1 MYEGAF
7 SAGIPFLIL
16 LGLAVVAFSIW
27 RYRVKALREKRLRE
41 GSYVF
46 PEDRPEW
53 QQKPSAPTHPTMS
66 PDVTADI
73 DFLSSGT
80 GSLIVPARKRKR
92 DRCITVSHTVVA
104 RKSSMRTKS
113 TEPADREVK
122 NVAYADLV
130 IFPHW
135 STCVSVNYLSGWAT
149 SRSPLR

>member
-7 SAGIPFLIL
+7 SAGIPFLVL

-80 GSLIVPARKRKR
+80 GSLIVSGSCLCRQYFCLSFLRSLAFVLQVTRLFALLARGSE
-92 DRCITVSHTVVA
+92 IVV
-104 RKSSMRTKS
+104 
-113 TEPADREVK
+113 
-122 NVAYADLV
+122 
-130 IFPHW
+130 
-135 STCVSVNYLSGWAT
+135 
-149 SRSPLR
+149 